1 MGSKVSSRVRKSIS
15 SDEWALNTFGQWHKH
30 VNPRAPKSLF
40 STHPWIWISSQV
52 NEASR
57 SSIGFTRYAS
67 DHDAWIPIQA
77 GRQQAKC
84 GSSFYRHYFYIQ
96 YTSSGTECD
105 WGLSLKRQLNYYLAG
120 CIFHTLHKY
129 LRVVGHAE
137 GCQKSCYQSKLFLSS
152 VFQVVYKKP
161 PHWMMPDYSF

>member
-67 DHDAWIPIQA
+67 DHNQ
-77 GRQQAKC
+77 RRRC
-84 GSSFYRHYFYIQ
+84 LNSYSSWKAASKVWVIILSPLFLY
-96 YTSSGTECD
+96 TECD

>member
-67 DHDAWIPIQA
+67 DHNQ
-77 GRQQAKC
+77 RRRC
-84 GSSFYRHYFYIQ
+84 LNSYSSWKAASKVWVII
-96 YTSSGTECD
+96 
-105 WGLSLKRQLNYYLAG
+105 LSP
-120 CIFHTLHKY
+120 
-129 LRVVGHAE
+129 
-137 GCQKSCYQSKLFLSS
+137 LFLYTVHFQRDWVWLGVKFKKTAKLLFSRMHFPHSPQIFACGWARWGMSKVLLS
-152 VFQVVYKKP
+152 V
-161 PHWMMPDYSF
+161 